1 MKYRYSRF
9 YTIGILQA
17 ILWFTCAFPLHA
29 AELSDDI
36 VVLRNDDLIK
46 GKLIKMEDGIL
57 LIKTTYSE
65 PIKIQWLSIRV
76 IKTAFPV
83 SVLLMNGDILKGLLD
98 TGPEGDLIL
107 ISAEVADRVAIQWN
121 NVRAINA
128 PSVKWYGNIS
138 IGALSQAGNSNSKS
152 ASISAEGVR
161 KTTNDRY
168 SARLLF
174 NYAEE
179 SDIVTARNTFG
190 AMKYDYFLTNHAYSF
205 LALELLNDTFKDI
218 NLRTVAGPGV
228 GYQVWDDKNKS
239 LSIELGVA
247 YTSEDRE
254 ESEDEEWVAGRSS
267 VSLRLNAFDIATLS
281 DSVLA
286 YMNLEDDDNYQIR
299 NEASISSAL
308 GSSWSLK
315 VSNIIEY
322 DNTPADGV
330 EKTDVTWIAGL
341 QYTF

>member
-1 MKYRYSRF
+1 MRYHNSRF
-9 YTIGILQA
+9 YTISILQV
-17 ILWFTCAFPLHA
+17 ILWFTCAIPLHA

-36 VVLRNDDLIK
+36 VVLRTDDMIK
-46 GKLIKMEDGIL
+46 GKIVKMEDGVL

-65 PIKIQWLSIRV
+65 PIKIQWVLIGN
-76 IKTAFPV
+76 IKTAHLV
-83 SVLLMNGDILKGLLD
+83 TVLLTSGDTLKGLLS
-98 TGPEGDLIL
+98 TGPDGNLVLIPTEG
-107 ISAEVADRVAIQWN
+107 AGQVAIQWN
-121 NVRAINA
+121 DVRALNA
-128 PSVKWYGNIS
+128 PAVKWNGNIS
-138 IGALSQAGNSNSKS
+138 IGALSQAGNSESKS

-161 KTTNDRY
+161 KTAKDRY

-179 SDIVTARNTFG
+179 SETVTARNTFG
-190 AMKYDYFLTNHAYSF
+190 TMKYDYFHTNYAYSF

-228 GYQVWDDKNKS
+228 GYQVWDDKNKA

-254 ESEDEEWVAGRSS
+254 ESDDDEWIAGRSS
-267 VSLRLNAFDIATLS
+267 VSFRLNAFDIATLS
-281 DSVLA
+281 ESVLA
-286 YMNLEDDDNYQIR
+286 YINFEDSDDYQVR

-315 VSNIIEY
+315 ISNIIEY
-322 DNTPADGV
+322 DNKPAEKI

-341 QYTF
+341 QYAF